1 VPQYVWQFGI
11 VTRYLDVL
19 LLGCLTTIEL
29 TILCYALSNVA
40 GLLLGLL
47 SLAAV
52 RPVRAVVIAWI
63 ELFRGIPG
71 LVVLLWVYLALPQ
84 ITGVSLSSFAS
95 AVVALSITLSAY
107 LAEVYRAGLQS
118 VGRGQAEAGFAVGM
132 SWRQVMGRIVLPQA
146 VRRVVPPLTNALVSA
161 FQLTALASIVN
172 VHDLIFEAQTVSI
185 TTFRPLE
192 LYTVTALLYLV
203 MLYPLTLAARLGEAR
218 YAAAV
223 GEKW

>member
-19 LLGCLTTIEL
+19 LLGCLETIKL
-29 TILCYALSNVA
+29 TVLCYALSNAA
-40 GLLLGLL
+40 GLILGLL
-47 SLAAV
+47 SMTRL
-52 RPVRAVVIAWI
+52 RPVRALVIAWI
-63 ELFRGIPG
+63 EIFRGIPG

-84 ITGVSLSSFAS
+84 ITGFSLSSFAS
-95 AVVALSITLSAY
+95 AVVALSVTLSAY
-107 LAEVYRAGLQS
+107 LAEVYRAGIQS
-118 VGRGQAEAGFAVGM
+118 IDRGQAEAGFAVGM
-132 SWRQVMGRIVLPQA
+132 RWAQVMRRIVLPQA
-146 VRRVVPPLTNALVSA
+146 IRRVVPPLTNALVSA

-192 LYTVTALLYLV
+192 LYTVTAILYLA

-218 YAAAV
+218 YAAVV

>member
-1 VPQYVWQFGI
+1 VSQYIWQFGI

-19 LLGCLTTIEL
+19 LLGCLETIKL
-29 TILCYALSNVA
+29 TVLCYALSNVA
-40 GLLLGLL
+40 GLILGLL
-47 SLAAV
+47 SMTRR
-52 RPVRAVVIAWI
+52 RPLRMVVIAWI
-63 ELFRGIPG
+63 EVFRGIPG

-107 LAEVYRAGLQS
+107 LAEVYRAGIQS
-118 VGRGQAEAGFAVGM
+118 VDRGQAEAGHAVGM
-132 SWRQVMGRIVLPQA
+132 NRVQVMTRIVLPQA
-146 VRRVVPPLTNALVSA
+146 IRRVVPPLTNALVSA

-192 LYTVTALLYLV
+192 LYSLTAGLYLV
-203 MLYPLTLAARLGEAR
+203 MLYPLTLTARFGEAR